1 MTDYL
6 PKIRCFSNYSA
17 FSQYAICWLLIA
29 CCFFLNI
36 LPATSQPKRKTEVS
50 IHGEKFYINGKPTFK
65 SRTWN
70 GYQVEGLLPN
80 SRMVQAIFDDLNP
93 ETQSRWTYPDGK
105 KWNANRN
112 TKEFIKA
119 MPEWK
124 KHGLLA
130 FTVNLQGGSPEGY
143 SKNQPWYNSA
153 IDENGELRA
162 AYMDRLQKILD
173 RADKLGMVVILGIFY
188 FGQDERVKDEAAV
201 IKAVDNTVNWLFD
214 HNYRHV
220 LLEINNEC
228 NINYNHTILQPDRVH
243 ELIERV
249 KNTTRDERHIL
260 VSTSYGGGSIPK
272 PNVVKSADFLLL
284 HGNGVS
290 DPKRITAMVEET
302 RLVEGY
308 TPKPL
313 VFNEDDHFNFDLPE
327 NNFVAATKAYASWG
341 YFDFRMKD
349 EGFDEGYQSVPVSW
363 KISSARK
370 KSFFNKLKE
379 ITGGL

>member
-1 MTDYL
+1 MADQFL
-6 PKIRCFSNYSA
+6 KMGFFINSPA
-17 FSQYAICWLLIA
+17 FFRYAMCWLLA
-29 CCFFLNI
+29 ACFFLNI
-36 LPATSQPKRKTEVS
+36 LPAVSQPKRKTDVS
-50 IHGEKFYINGKPTFK
+50 IQGEKFYINGKPTFEG
-65 SRTWN
+65 RIWN

-80 SRMVQAIFDDLNP
+80 SRMVQGIFDDLNP

-105 KWNANRN
+105 KWDANRN

-119 MPEWK
+119 MPQWK

-130 FTVNLQGGSPEGY
+130 FTINLQGGSPEGY

-153 IDENGELRA
+153 VDENGELRP
-162 AYMDRLQKILD
+162 AYMERLQKILD

-188 FGQDERVKDEAAV
+188 FGQDERVKEEAAV
-201 IKAVDNTVNWLFD
+201 LKAVDNTVNWLFD

-228 NINYNHTILQPDRVH
+228 DINYTHAILQPDRVH

-249 KNTTRDERHIL
+249 KNTTRNGRRYL
-260 VSTSYGGGSIPK
+260 VSTSYGGGTIPK
-272 PNVVKSADFLLL
+272 PTVVKSADFLLL

-290 DPKRITAMVEET
+290 DPKRIKAMVEET
-302 RLVEGY
+302 RQVEGY
-308 TPKPL
+308 TPKPI
-313 VFNEDDHFNFDLPE
+313 VFNEDDHFDFDQPE

-349 EGFDEGYQSVPVSW
+349 EGYEEGYQSIPVNW
-363 KISSARK
+363 KISSVRK
-370 KSFFNKLKE
+370 KGFFNKLKE